1 MKAVK
6 KKRRSFRK
14 KILTALLFLLV
25 MVLITLSV
33 LLYGP
38 ITAMAS
44 LEKVD
49 DFPLY
54 VMRYNGE
61 YFFDF
66 FAERGIEWGPYQ
78 KAYEKL
84 NPAACTSFAALD
96 PEADAVFGR
105 NFDWKHRSS
114 LLLFTDPPNGYA
126 SVSMVDLFYLGLEGM
141 QEIPWSKRI
150 NLLGSPYATI
160 DGMNECGVAIAQNA
174 VPRRQ
179 TPKDPN
185 RPTLLNSQ
193 IARLVLD
200 HAKDVDEALSL
211 IGQYNVDF
219 ADTPVHFHIADASG
233 RSAIVEYVNGGIAI
247 VRDGKPWQV
256 STNFL
261 LSEAQQP
268 DCWRYNKATKLLNES
283 QGKTS
288 EGEAMRLLQNT
299 SQDSTTWSVVYNLTT
314 GQIRLA
320 MGKDYGQV
328 HTFKLKMK
336 NELSRA
342 GLSPPIQLLNQSDLR
357 QEEPL

>member
-1 MKAVK
+1 MKTEK
-6 KKRRSFRK
+6 KKKPHRLRK
-14 KILTALLFLLV
+14 KILVALLFLLL
-25 MVLITLSV
+25 MGLITLSV

-38 ITAMAS
+38 VTAMAS
-44 LEKVD
+44 LKKVD
-49 DFPLY
+49 DYPLY

-66 FAERGIEWGPYQ
+66 FAKRGVEWGPY
-78 KAYEKL
+78 KKVYDKL
-84 NPAACTSFAALD
+84 NPEACTSFAALAPD
-96 PEADAVFGR
+96 ANAVFGR

-126 SVSMVDLFYLGLEGM
+126 SVSMVDLFYLGLEGL
-141 QEIPWSKRI
+141 QEIPWGRRI

-174 VPRRQ
+174 VPRRN

-200 HAKDVDEALSL
+200 HAKDVDEALKL
-211 IGQYNVDF
+211 IRQYNIDF
-219 ADTPVHFHIADASG
+219 ADTAVHFHIADASG
-233 RSAIVEYVNGGIAI
+233 KSAIVEYIDGGISVI
-247 VRDGKPWQV
+247 RDDKPWQV

-261 LSEAQQP
+261 FSEAVQP
-268 DCWRYNKATKLLNES
+268 QCWRFDAATMSLGDS
-283 QGKTS
+283 QGSKS
-288 EGEAMRLLQNT
+288 VDEAMSLLKST
-299 SQDSTTWSVVYNLTT
+299 SQDHTTWSVVYNLTN

-320 MGKDYGQV
+320 LGKDYDEV

-336 NELSRA
+336 RW
-342 GLSPPIQLLNQSDLR
+342 QK
-357 QEEPL
+357 

>member
-1 MKAVK
+1 MKTAK
-6 KKRRSFRK
+6 KKRKPRKLRK
-14 KILTALLFLLV
+14 KILVALLFLFV
-25 MVLITLSV
+25 MGLITLSV

-38 ITAMAS
+38 VTALAS

-66 FAERGIEWGPYQ
+66 FAKRGVEWGPYR
-78 KAYEKL
+78 KVYDKL
-84 NPAACTSFAALD
+84 NPAACTSFAALA
-96 PEADAVFGR
+96 PKADAFFGR

-126 SVSMVDLFYLGLEGM
+126 SVSMVDLFYLGLEGL
-141 QEIPWSKRI
+141 QEIPWARRI

-174 VPRRQ
+174 VPRRN

-200 HAKDVDEALSL
+200 HAKDVDEALTL
-211 IGQYNVDF
+211 IRQYNITF

-233 RSAIVEYVNGGIAI
+233 KSAIVEYVDGGISV
-247 VRDGKPWQV
+247 VRDDKPWQV
-256 STNFL
+256 STNYLFRKRF
-261 LSEAQQP
+261 SPNAGDTKRQP
-268 DCWRYNKATKLLNES
+268 R
-283 QGKTS
+283 
-288 EGEAMRLLQNT
+288 R
-299 SQDSTTWSVVYNLTT
+299 
-314 GQIRLA
+314 
-320 MGKDYGQV
+320 
-328 HTFKLKMK
+328 
-336 NELSRA
+336 SRSLRA
-342 GLSPPIQLLNQSDLR
+342 ANPPTRRCLCCRTHHRTAPCGRSYTI
-357 QEEPL
+357 